1 MSKKKSFSDIMRSL
15 HRDLGYFVIGLTLIY
30 TITGFIL
37 SGRDLGWMEQTYIYE
52 QNLSQNI
59 SKDEFIKKLK
69 KTMKNTEIVT
79 DIHPAIMKYSIKKI
93 KSFEFKKE
101 EENVLYFKYKANII
115 KYNKISGDMIFEI
128 HSYPGFLKKFITA
141 HKSKQKDVWFYL
153 AIMYSIVLSFLAISA
168 MFMVKGK
175 YSFPRR
181 GVFIMLSGIAL
192 VIAFLYFFYSNIKDL
207 NWII

>member
-153 AIMYSIVLSFLAISA
+153 AIMYSIILSFLAISA

-192 VIAFLYFFYSNIKDL
+192 VIAFLYFF
-207 NWII
+207 

>member
-192 VIAFLYFFYSNIKDL
+192 VIAFLYFF
-207 NWII
+207 

>member
-30 TITGFIL
+30 AITGFIL

-101 EENVLYFKYKANII
+101 EENILYFKYKANII

-153 AIMYSIVLSFLAISA
+153 AIMYSIILSFLAISA

-192 VIAFLYFFYSNIKDL
+192 VIAFLYFF
-207 NWII
+207 